1 MKPNVG
7 NGNSTL
13 RDRALAYAVHG
24 VPVFPCVPGGKTP
37 LTHNGFHDATTDPD
51 AITAWWTRYPNANIA
66 TPTGSPGIDVLDVD
80 VRPNG
85 SGWPAFNKAKRAG
98 LLHGWLRAVET
109 PSGGLHLHYP
119 GTTQRNG
126 SLRGQHLDFRGDGG
140 YVLLPP
146 SLGQTKTYS
155 RRYTVLRNRLGPG
168 MPLDWA
174 AVTALL
180 EPTTPARQSRS
191 SIGRNTVEW
200 LAAHVARQVEGNR
213 DNALFWAACRAAES
227 PDLDP
232 APLIAAA
239 VQAGLPEQQAR
250 RTVRSA
256 YDTINRQPRE
266 CAPSPNP
273 RQRSE
278 STRQIADPSPISRS
292 IP

>member
-13 RDRALAYAVHG
+13 RDRALAYGVHG

-37 LTHNGFHDATTDPD
+37 LAHNGFHDATTDPD

-98 LLHGWLRAVET
+98 LLHGWLRAVVT

-119 GTTQRNG
+119 GTVQRNG
-126 SLRGQHLDFRGDGG
+126 SIRDQHLDFRGDGG
-140 YVLLPP
+140 YVLLAP

-155 RRYTVLRNRLGPG
+155 RRYTVLRNRPGPG
-168 MPLDWA
+168 TPLDWA
-174 AVTALL
+174 AVSTLL
-180 EPTTPARQSRS
+180 DPPLPDRPHRPSTTRYP
-191 SIGRNTVEW
+191 IKW

-213 DNALFWAACRAAES
+213 DNALFWAACRAAET
-227 PDLDP
+227 P
-232 APLIAAA
+232 AADTEPLIAAA

-256 YDTINRQPRE
+256 HDRV
-266 CAPSPNP
+266 
-273 RQRSE
+273 
-278 STRQIADPSPISRS
+278 TRQATNATTPIR
-292 IP
+292 PTPRPPAR

>member
-1 MKPNVG
+1 MKPNAG
-7 NGNSTL
+7 NGNPTL
-13 RDRALAYAVHG
+13 GDRALTYAAHG

-37 LTHNGFHDATTDPD
+37 LTHNGFHDATKDPD
-51 AITAWWTRYPNANIA
+51 AITALWTRYPNANIA
-66 TPTGSPGIDVLDVD
+66 TPTGAPGIDVLDVD

-85 SGWPAFNKAKRAG
+85 SGWAAFNKAKRAG
-98 LLHGWLRAVET
+98 LLHGWLRPVET

-119 GTTQRNG
+119 GTAQRNG
-126 SLRGQHLDFRGDGG
+126 SIRGQHLDFRGDGG

-155 RRYTVLRNRLGPG
+155 RRYTVLRNRPGPG
-168 MPLDWA
+168 EPLDWA

-180 EPTTPARQSRS
+180 EPATPARKSPS

-213 DNALFWAACRAAES
+213 DNALFWAACRAAEA

>member
-1 MKPNVG
+1 MKPNAG
-7 NGNSTL
+7 NGNPTL
-13 RDRALAYAVHG
+13 RDRALAYAAHG

-37 LTHNGFHDATTDPD
+37 LTHNGFHDATRDPD
-51 AITAWWTRYPNANIA
+51 AITAWWTRHPNANIA

-85 SGWPAFNKAKRAG
+85 SGWAAFNKAKRAG

-119 GTTQRNG
+119 GTAQRNG
-126 SLRGQHLDFRGDGG
+126 SIRGQHLDFRGDGG

-155 RRYTVLRNRLGPG
+155 RRYTVLRNRPGPG
-168 MPLDWA
+168 RPLDWA
-174 AVTALL
+174 AIIALL
-180 EPTTPARQSRS
+180 EPAPPARQSRS

-213 DNALFWAACRAAES
+213 DNALFWAACRAAET
-227 PDLDP
+227 P
-232 APLIAAA
+232 AVDTEPLIAAA

-256 YDTINRQPRE
+256 YDTINRQPRG
-266 CAPSPNP
+266 CAPLPNP
-273 RQRSE
+273 RQRSAA
-278 STRQIADPSPISRS
+278 TGQIADPNPISRS